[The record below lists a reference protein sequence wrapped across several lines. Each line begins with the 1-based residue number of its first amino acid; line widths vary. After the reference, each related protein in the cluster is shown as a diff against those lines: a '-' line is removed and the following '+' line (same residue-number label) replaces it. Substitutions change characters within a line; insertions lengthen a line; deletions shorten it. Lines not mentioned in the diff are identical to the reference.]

1 MLLRSLFLTLCLS
14 LSAFAQF
21 DTAVVLGTT
30 RDQSGNVVPGAAIKL
45 LNVETGIQATTTTN
59 DTGDYLFL
67 NVKIGT
73 YKLTAEKPGFSAA
86 NADNVGVSVNARQRV
101 DFSLKVGQVTE
112 SINVTEGVIAV
123 ESDSSDRGLVVV
135 RKQIV
140 DLPLNGRNYADLA
153 LLSTGV
159 RRSDYAVANPPREGS
174 FNVNG
179 QRSIFNNF
187 LMDGM
192 DNNAYGTSNQ
202 GFSN

>member
-112 SINVTEGVIAV
+112 SINVTDGVIAV
-123 ESDSSDRGLVVV
+123 ESDSSDRGLVVG

-153 LLSTGV
+153 LLST
-159 RRSDYAVANPPREGS
+159 NK
-174 FNVNG
+174 
-179 QRSIFNNF
+179 
-187 LMDGM
+187 L
-192 DNNAYGTSNQ
+192 
-202 GFSN
+202 